1 MTEPVHESALLLQ
14 AQQRHRSHS
23 EENQGNR
30 TPDMSTRRC
39 TSIRS
44 GRPGS
49 RIGRASSR
57 IRGICTIVLLNLLH
71 HKLGRIFPIF
81 LDIAQ
86 MHRDVVKIAGT
97 RTVGIQ
103 GIAITLQFCLPL
115 VEHGAGIVLA
125 RE

>member
-1 MTEPVHESALLLQ
+1 MTEPVHESTLLLQ
-14 AQQRHRSHS
+14 PQQRHRCHS
-23 EENQGNR
+23 EENRANR

-49 RIGRASSR
+49 RIGRASGR
-57 IRGICTIVLLNLLH
+57 IRAICTIVLLNLLH

-103 GIAITLQFCLPL
+103 GIAITLQFRLPL

>member
-1 MTEPVHESALLLQ
+1 MTEPVHESILLLQ
-14 AQQRHRSHS
+14 PQQRHRSHS
-23 EENQGNR
+23 EEKHGNR
-30 TPDMSTRRC
+30 APDMSTRRC

-44 GRPGS
+44 GRPRR
-49 RIGRASSR
+49 RIGRASSS
-57 IRGICTIVLLNLLH
+57 IRAICTIVLLNFLH

-97 RTVGIQ
+97 RTIGIQ
-103 GIAITLQFCLPL
+103 GIAITLQFRLPL
-115 VEHGAGIVLA
+115 VEHGTGIFLS

>member
-1 MTEPVHESALLLQ
+1 MTEPVHESTRLLQ
-14 AQQRHRSHS
+14 AQQRRRSHS
-23 EENQGNR
+23 EEKHGNR

-57 IRGICTIVLLNLLH
+57 IRAICSIVLLNLLH

-103 GIAITLQFCLPL
+103 SIAITLQFRLPL
-115 VEHGAGIVLA
+115 VEHGAGIVLT

>member
-1 MTEPVHESALLLQ
+1 MTEPVHESTLFLQ
-14 AQQRHRSHS
+14 PQQRHRSHG
-23 EENQGNR
+23 EEKQGNR

-44 GRPGS
+44 GR
-49 RIGRASSR
+49 ASSR
-57 IRGICTIVLLNLLH
+57 VRAICTIVLLNLLH

-103 GIAITLQFCLPL
+103 GIAITLQFRLPL
-115 VEHGAGIVLA
+115 IEHGAGIFLA